1 MADNR
6 PKILI
11 VDDEPNNHRVLERI
25 LEPLNLDCVK
35 AISGQQAL
43 GVAHRHDFFLILMD
57 VQMPEMDG
65 FESASLI
72 FEHPKT
78 SHIPV
83 IFLTAF
89 ARDETFEFKGYASGA
104 VDYLIKPINDEILKS
119 KVEVFLTL
127 YQERVRLKVALKART
142 QAEQELNIHKEHL
155 EELVEERTLELQES
169 VQHQLK
175 IQRQLIESEKM
186 ASLGRLVAGISHE
199 LNTPIGVSLTA
210 ATYLSEET
218 DEINKAFLEDRI
230 QKDCFI
236 DYVDCAKQTTDILSS
251 NLNRAKELIKNFKL
265 VTVDVSSEMPRSF
278 NVQEYIR
285 TVVQSLKP
293 EIKQTKHQIEI
304 VGEQELIVESYPGT
318 ISQILTNLVMNSLL
332 HAYTDE
338 EQGHILISADIFT
351 NIQIN
356 ERITKHF
363 RHGDRHILN
372 KQVKKLWLIHNFRNH
387 LRDTG

>member
-1 MADNR
+1 MK
-6 PKILI
+6 P
-11 VDDEPNNHRVLERI
+11 
-25 LEPLNLDCVK
+25 
-35 AISGQQAL
+35 
-43 GVAHRHDFFLILMD
+43 
-57 VQMPEMDG
+57 
-65 FESASLI
+65 
-72 FEHPKT
+72 
-78 SHIPV
+78 
-83 IFLTAF
+83 F
-89 ARDETFEFKGYASGA
+89 ARDETFEYKGYASGA

-142 QAEQELNIHKEHL
+142 QAEQELNLHKEHL

-210 ATYLSEET
+210 ATYLSKET

-338 EQGHILISADIFT
+338 EQGHILISADKEDDMVCLTYRDDGKGMSPDIMVKVFDPFFT
-351 NIQIN
+351 T
-356 ERITKHF
+356 R
-363 RHGDRHILN
+363 RGSGGSGLGMHILHN
-372 KQVKKLWLIHNFRNH
+372 LVTQTLGGDVICSSEVGKGTTFKIHFPLNISKIGT
-387 LRDTG
+387 D